1 MNKKTKKYLFW
12 VIAIVIIITIIFF
25 LRFYE
30 DVSLGGE
37 ARCLERINKEIS
49 EKGILSFLKKPEC
62 PLEIAAEAASISSV
76 SDYFTCKSIVDDD
89 LSICNKLMSDIPDAG
104 YEKMRYKP
112 ETHFRI
118 CKDFNLFFANF
129 INRIE
134 KEQECNKEIINYCLE
149 FIEVGEGQSKEKK
162 CQDFCRAYLEKNS
175 DFCTIPPKTNVN
187 TLDKNE
193 CLALITGDKEYCEE
207 LKGIAKKQCISAI
220 QYLSITKSGNKEECD
235 LIDTEPLVTPGVS
248 IHPAVPNFR
257 MLCDLFFD
265 RNIEIC
271 EKELDI
277 FKRDYCRNK

>member
-1 MNKKTKKYLFW
+1 M
-12 VIAIVIIITIIFF
+12 
-25 LRFYE
+25 
-30 DVSLGGE
+30 
-37 ARCLERINKEIS
+37 
-49 EKGILSFLKKPEC
+49 
-62 PLEIAAEAASISSV
+62 
-76 SDYFTCKSIVDDD
+76 
-89 LSICNKLMSDIPDAG
+89 
-104 YEKMRYKP
+104 
-112 ETHFRI
+112 
-118 CKDFNLFFANF
+118 
-129 INRIE
+129 
-134 KEQECNKEIINYCLE
+134 
-149 FIEVGEGQSKEKK
+149 GEGQSKEKK